1 MRKLSLKLR
10 PREATATKVVTI
22 IIKEEAVVDTAPN
35 VANTATVMKAT
46 TMKVEAVAETEFRS
60 L

>member
-10 PREATATKVVTI
+10 PRGATVTKVATI
-22 IIKEEAVVDTAPN
+22 IIKEKAVVATVPN
-35 VANTATVMKAT
+35 VVNTATIMIT